1 MLQPSAV
8 SRQLTQ
14 WVDICGQAGVVLQ
27 EVFEQRGEVLTVR
40 AEKGRGREGGR
51 GERVRGRVNKG
62 GEHHMV
68 STSAASASERCN
80 KSSSSSSSNS
90 SSIIIII
97 IIRAITV
104 DSRRSPRGQGEGR
117 VQPLLGYHGL
127 RGIGNGG
134 EKDKKKRGKKSRG
147 D

>member
-1 MLQPSAV
+1 
-8 SRQLTQ
+8 
-14 WVDICGQAGVVLQ
+14 
-27 EVFEQRGEVLTVR
+27 
-40 AEKGRGREGGR
+40 
-51 GERVRGRVNKG
+51 
-62 GEHHMV
+62 MV

-80 KSSSSSSSNS
+80 KSSSSSSSSNS